1 MKILPILFY
10 NDMVKAILNGKKTC
24 TRRIVKPTQFVGN
37 VEMIP
42 NKCRT
47 NMPNEYIKNKPFMLK
62 PYCDMTD
69 SELIMTA
76 YKKPYQPGDILYVRE
91 TWSEIKNPDGSHK
104 KYVYKASDNIV
115 KFKWHPSIY
124 MPKTA
129 ARIWLKVTNVK
140 VERLQDIDI
149 NGIRDEG
156 LDSMDFMTIYTEDID
171 KFKGWEVFWFSI
183 IKKLGINKF
192 GWDANPWVWVIEFEL
207 CDKDDK
213 DIVQAGGID
222 DK

>member
-1 MKILPILFY
+1 M
-10 NDMVKAILNGKKTC
+10 
-24 TRRIVKPTQFVGN
+24 
-37 VEMIP
+37 
-42 NKCRT
+42 
-47 NMPNEYIKNKPFMLK
+47 
-62 PYCDMTD
+62 
-69 SELIMTA
+69 
-76 YKKPYQPGDILYVRE
+76 
-91 TWSEIKNPDGSHK
+91 
-104 KYVYKASDNIV
+104 
-115 KFKWHPSIY
+115 
-124 MPKTA
+124 
-129 ARIWLKVTNVK
+129 
-140 VERLQDIDI
+140 ERLQDIDI

>member
-91 TWSEIKNPDGSHK
+91 TWSEIKYITRLIWFPGHII
-104 KYVYKASDNIV
+104 YHPVY
-115 KFKWHPSIY
+115 Y
-124 MPKTA
+124 MSGKHGV
-129 ARIWLKVTNVK
+129 R
-140 VERLQDIDI
+140 
-149 NGIRDEG
+149 
-156 LDSMDFMTIYTEDID
+156 
-171 KFKGWEVFWFSI
+171 
-183 IKKLGINKF
+183 
-192 GWDANPWVWVIEFEL
+192 
-207 CDKDDK
+207 
-213 DIVQAGGID
+213 
-222 DK
+222 